1 MFAIAIL
8 YSIPLDLN
16 LNCATSQLLSLNH
29 GKVSQV
35 QTFLQ
40 SHTSLSPFSS
50 NLRLRNP
57 IYLYKVEILPFGLLT
72 FSPLSLT
79 LPPNHITPESPPD
92 TRNIE
97 MVTMG
102 PPKGVR
108 PGDILEVLHEF
119 GGRGEDELV
128 MLPRDKIKLIEL
140 DEEFGDAWYYG
151 QNLRTGQ
158 TGLFPANFTKVGS
171 PRKTLAESPVLVESP
186 IQLESLARPDSS
198 FASAESGQSTPQAS
212 RHVSSDDMQS
222 PQISSP
228 TQHRSASSPL
238 PRPSLAADIQQAFR
252 GSIDNHLNGEESP
265 VMNETL
271 SVIDEHITDM
281 NTPRHSVST
290 QEPRTINDSGSEY
303 SSHIGHRA
311 SYINGNETDDEE
323 QSLPT
328 EQEVRKW
335 SPTQTSRC
343 LRSLGIDQKHCDIF
357 EEQEITGDV
366 LLDMDQ
372 DFIFMKEFDFGVM
385 GRRLKT
391 WHKVKAFQEET
402 KGFSQQQAP
411 RGSISS
417 NFSPS
422 DERALSRAGH
432 TGPLLPRIPTL
443 SEKTGAGYPRGSVPV
458 QHPRLASNSSSP
470 MTPHTPPYSHESTR
484 RISAASLRD
493 LNQARRH
500 SSIDA
505 TQRGMPDSGFVGHQ
519 QKKPSFDRSWTLNS
533 GPQAMPA
540 RPGTS
545 AGTSPGGFR
554 NGPLTA
560 ESDSYNSYVTTP
572 DQIEDLDRGY
582 FSGTEVDSRRARRV
596 LQKRGSAGVDVNNQS
611 RKSSYADDSYQ
622 VISPAK
628 RHSRIGSVDSIR
640 DAANRVSPAAKAY
653 HGTPPKSRLRSLSTR
668 VLTDK
673 SGTSSQSSTTDSKT
687 SNGGGFFANFSR
699 VGGKGDSEIPR
710 ASPLQFQPLKNA
722 GPKFRRAMGLRA
734 ISDVAGKKLDTSAL
748 PDSPLESDPTS
759 ARTGSTTPSAT
770 SKSSERHSTDGS
782 GKATTDGQG
791 FVARPRT
798 AKSKKETSAYTRGLE
813 KKTPQEQMDGC
824 DYSGWMKKRS
834 SNLMTTWKPRL
845 FVLRGRR
852 LSYYYSEDDTEER
865 GLIDITAHRVLRA
878 DQDPIIALHA
888 TITGSTALPAN
899 ANNTVD
905 SPSGTKLTTPSVI
918 QSLTTKDGSGP
929 FFFKL
934 VPPKSGNSRTVQ
946 FTKPATHFF
955 QVDNVQQGRLW
966 MGALMKATIE
976 RDLGQAVETTNK
988 QKTISLKQARL
999 LQQRPADLVPASGS
1013 TKTAQTIDEEEEE
1026 AGLQI
1031 EGLNLSQSDVN
1042 SLEDTNGSIDINN
1055 TDEGLERPISNPL
1068 GDLDNGQSS
1077 LLPDPLAKTESK

>member
-1 MFAIAIL
+1 
-8 YSIPLDLN
+8 
-16 LNCATSQLLSLNH
+16 
-29 GKVSQV
+29 
-35 QTFLQ
+35 
-40 SHTSLSPFSS
+40 
-50 NLRLRNP
+50 
-57 IYLYKVEILPFGLLT
+57 
-72 FSPLSLT
+72 
-79 LPPNHITPESPPD
+79 
-92 TRNIE
+92 

-102 PPKGVR
+102 PPQGVR

-119 GGRGEDELV
+119 GGRGEDELI
-128 MLPRDKIKLIEL
+128 MLPRDKIELIEL
-140 DEEFGDAWYYG
+140 DEGFGDAWYYG
-151 QNLRTGQ
+151 KNLRTGQ
-158 TGLFPANFTKVGS
+158 TGLFPANFTTKPGA

-186 IQLESLARPDSS
+186 TQLESSAPADSS
-198 FASAESGQSTPQAS
+198 FASVGSGQSTPQAS
-212 RHVSSDDMQS
+212 RHASSDDMQS
-222 PQISSP
+222 PQIGSP

-252 GSIDNHLNGEESP
+252 GSMDNHVNGEESP

-311 SYINGNETDDEE
+311 SYINGHETDDEE
-323 QSLPT
+323 QSHPT

-335 SPTQTSRC
+335 SQSQTARC
-343 LRSLGIDQKHCDIF
+343 LRGLGIDPKHCDIF

-372 DFIFMKEFDFGVM
+372 DFLFMKEFDFGVM
-385 GRRLKT
+385 GKRLKT
-391 WHKVKAFQEET
+391 WHKIKAFQEET
-402 KGFSQQQAP
+402 KGFSQQQA
-411 RGSISS
+411 RKDSISS
-417 NFSPS
+417 FSGPS

-443 SEKTGAGYPRGSVPV
+443 SEKNGAGYPRVSAPV
-458 QHPRLASNSSSP
+458 QHPRLASNNSSP
-470 MTPHTPPYSHESTR
+470 MTPHTPPYSHDSPR

-505 TQRGMPDSGFVGHQ
+505 TQRGMSDSVVVGH

-533 GPQAMPA
+533 GPQSMPV

-545 AGTSPGGFR
+545 AGTSPGGLQS
-554 NGPLTA
+554 GPLTA
-560 ESDSYNSYVTTP
+560 ESGSHTNSYISTP

-582 FSGTEVDSRRARRV
+582 FSGTELDSRRTRRV
-596 LQKRGSAGVDVNNQS
+596 LQKRGSTGVGVNNHS
-611 RKSSYADDSYQ
+611 RKSSYAEDQYR
-622 VISPAK
+622 VMSPAK

-640 DAANRVSPAAKAY
+640 DAAKHVSTAAHAY
-653 HGTPPKSRLRSLSTR
+653 HGTPPKSRMRSLSTR
-668 VLTDK
+668 VSTDR
-673 SGTSSQSSTTDSKT
+673 SGNNSQSSTTESRT
-687 SNGGGFFANFSR
+687 SNSGFFANFSR
-699 VGGKGDSEIPR
+699 VNKGDSESSSSR
-710 ASPLQFQPLKNA
+710 ASPMQFQPLKNA

-734 ISDVAGKKLDTSAL
+734 ISDVVGKKIDTSAS
-748 PDSPLESDPTS
+748 PDSPQESEPIS

-782 GKATTDGQG
+782 GKAATDGHG
-791 FVARPRT
+791 FVVRPRT
-798 AKSKKETSAYTRGLE
+798 VKSKKETSAYTRGLE
-813 KKTPQEQMDGC
+813 KKTPHEQMDGC

-905 SPSGTKLTTPSVI
+905 TSGGTKLTTPSVI
-918 QSLTTKDGSGP
+918 QSLTTKDGNGP

-946 FTKPATHFF
+946 FTKPATHYF

-966 MGALMKATIE
+966 MAALMKATIE
-976 RDLGQAVETTNK
+976 RDLGQAVESTNK

-999 LQQRPADLVPASGS
+999 MNQRPPELMPASGS
-1013 TKTAQTIDEEEEE
+1013 TKTSQTINEEEEE
-1026 AGLQI
+1026 AGLQL

-1042 SLEDTNGSIDINN
+1042 SFEDTNGSLDINN
-1055 TDEGLERPISNPL
+1055 TDGGLERPLSNPL
-1068 GDLDNGQSS
+1068 GDLDSGDSS

>member
-1 MFAIAIL
+1 
-8 YSIPLDLN
+8 
-16 LNCATSQLLSLNH
+16 
-29 GKVSQV
+29 
-35 QTFLQ
+35 
-40 SHTSLSPFSS
+40 
-50 NLRLRNP
+50 
-57 IYLYKVEILPFGLLT
+57 
-72 FSPLSLT
+72 
-79 LPPNHITPESPPD
+79 
-92 TRNIE
+92 

-102 PPKGVR
+102 PPQGVR

-128 MLPRDKIKLIEL
+128 MLPRDKIELVEL
-140 DEEFGDAWYYG
+140 DEGFGDAWYLG
-151 QNLRTGQ
+151 KNLRTGQ
-158 TGLFPANFTKVGS
+158 TGLFPANFTKVGP

-186 IQLESLARPDSS
+186 TQLETPAPDTS
-198 FASAESGQSTPQAS
+198 FASFGSGQSTPQA
-212 RHVSSDDMQS
+212 RHLSSDMQS
-222 PQISSP
+222 PQIGSPSP
-228 TQHRSASSPL
+228 TQHRSTSSPL

-252 GSIDNHLNGEESP
+252 GSMDNHMKGEESP

-281 NTPRHSVST
+281 NTPRHSMST

-323 QSLPT
+323 QNHPT

-335 SPTQTSRC
+335 NEAQTSRC
-343 LRSLGIDQKHCDIF
+343 LRGLGIDPKHCDIF

-385 GRRLKT
+385 GKRLKT
-391 WHKVKAFQEET
+391 WHKIKAFQEIT
-402 KGFSQQQAP
+402 KGSSQQQAP
-411 RGSISS
+411 RDSISS
-417 NFSPS
+417 SFSGPS
-422 DERALSRAGH
+422 DERTLSRAGH

-443 SEKTGAGYPRGSVPV
+443 SEKTGAGYPRASAPA
-458 QHPRLASNSSSP
+458 QHPRLASNNSSP
-470 MTPHTPPYSHESTR
+470 ITPHTPPYSHDSSR
-484 RISAASLRD
+484 RISAASIRD

-505 TQRGMPDSGFVGHQ
+505 TQRGMSDSVFVGHH

-533 GPQAMPA
+533 GPQSMSA

-545 AGTSPGGFR
+545 TGTSPRGFR
-554 NGPLTA
+554 GGPLTA
-560 ESDSYNSYVTTP
+560 DSDSFANSYISTP
-572 DQIEDLDRGY
+572 DQIDDLDRGY
-582 FSGTEVDSRRARRV
+582 FSGTEVDSRRSRRV
-596 LQKRGSAGVDVNNQS
+596 LQKRVSAGVGVNSHS
-611 RKSSYADDSYQ
+611 RKSSYAEDPYK

-628 RHSRIGSVDSIR
+628 RHSRISSADSIR
-640 DAANRVSPAAKAY
+640 DASKHVSPAAQAY

-668 VLTDK
+668 VSTDR
-673 SGTSSQSSTTDSKT
+673 SQSSTTESKT
-687 SNGGGFFANFSR
+687 SNGGGFFANFPL
-699 VGGKGDSEIPR
+699 VGSKGEAESSSSR

-734 ISDVAGKKLDTSAL
+734 TSDIAGKKIDTSAL
-748 PDSPLESDPTS
+748 PDSPRESDPTS

-782 GKATTDGQG
+782 GKAATDGQG
-791 FVARPRT
+791 FVVRPRT
-798 AKSKKETSAYTRGLE
+798 VKSKKETSAYTRGLE
-813 KKTPQEQMDGC
+813 KKTPREQMDGC

-899 ANNTVD
+899 ANNTVE
-905 SPSGTKLTTPSVI
+905 SSSGTKLTTPSVI
-918 QSLTTKDGSGP
+918 QSLTNKDGSGP

-934 VPPKSGNSRTVQ
+934 VPPKTGNSRTVQ
-946 FTKPATHFF
+946 FTKPATHYF

-966 MGALMKATIE
+966 MAALMKATIE
-976 RDLGQAVETTNK
+976 RDMGQAVESTNK

-999 LQQRPADLVPASGS
+999 MNQRPPELMPASGS
-1013 TKTAQTIDEEEEE
+1013 TKTEQTIDEEEEE
-1026 AGLQI
+1026 SGLRI
-1031 EGLNLSQSDVN
+1031 EGLNLSQPSDAN
-1042 SLEDTNGSIDINN
+1042 SFEDTNGSLDNESIDK
-1055 TDEGLERPISNPL
+1055 GLERPLSNPL
-1068 GDLDNGQSS
+1068 GGFDGGHSS
-1077 LLPDPLAKTESK
+1077 LFPDPLAKTDSK

>member
-1 MFAIAIL
+1 
-8 YSIPLDLN
+8 
-16 LNCATSQLLSLNH
+16 
-29 GKVSQV
+29 
-35 QTFLQ
+35 
-40 SHTSLSPFSS
+40 
-50 NLRLRNP
+50 
-57 IYLYKVEILPFGLLT
+57 
-72 FSPLSLT
+72 
-79 LPPNHITPESPPD
+79 
-92 TRNIE
+92 
-97 MVTMG
+97 MVTLG
-102 PPKGVR
+102 PPQGVR

-119 GGRGEDELV
+119 GGRGEDELI
-128 MLPRDKIKLIEL
+128 MLPRDKIELVEL
-140 DEEFGDAWYYG
+140 DEGFGDAWYLG
-151 QNLRTGQ
+151 RNLRTGQ
-158 TGLFPANFTKVGS
+158 TGLFPANFTKVGP

-186 IQLESLARPDSS
+186 TQLESAAPDSS
-198 FASAESGQSTPQAS
+198 FTSVGSGQSTPQA
-212 RHVSSDDMQS
+212 RHMSSDMQS
-222 PQISSP
+222 PQIVSPSP

-252 GSIDNHLNGEESP
+252 GSMDNHLNGEESP

-323 QSLPT
+323 QNHPT

-335 SPTQTSRC
+335 NQAQTSRC
-343 LRSLGIDQKHCDIF
+343 LRGLGIDPKHCDIF

-385 GRRLKT
+385 GKRLKT
-391 WHKVKAFQEET
+391 WHKIKAFQEDI

-411 RGSISS
+411 RDSISS
-417 NFSPS
+417 SFSGPS
-422 DERALSRAGH
+422 DDRTLSRAGH

-443 SEKTGAGYPRGSVPV
+443 SEKTGAGYPRASAPV
-458 QHPRLASNSSSP
+458 QHPRLASNNSSP
-470 MTPHTPPYSHESTR
+470 MTPHTPPYSHDSPR
-484 RISAASLRD
+484 RISAASIRD

-505 TQRGMPDSGFVGHQ
+505 TQRGMSDSVFVGHH

-533 GPQAMPA
+533 GPQSMPA

-545 AGTSPGGFR
+545 TGTSPGGFR
-554 NGPLTA
+554 GGPLTA
-560 ESDSYNSYVTTP
+560 ESDSYISTP
-572 DQIEDLDRGY
+572 DQVDDLDRGY
-582 FSGTEVDSRRARRV
+582 FSGTEVDSRRSRRV
-596 LQKRGSAGVDVNNQS
+596 LQKRGSAGVGVNNHS
-611 RKSSYADDSYQ
+611 RKSSYAEDPYR

-640 DAANRVSPAAKAY
+640 EAANRVSPAAQAY
-653 HGTPPKSRLRSLSTR
+653 HGMPPKSRLRSLSTR
-668 VLTDK
+668 VSMDK
-673 SGTSSQSSTTDSKT
+673 TQPSTAESKT
-687 SNGGGFFANFSR
+687 SNGGGFFANFPL
-699 VGGKGDSEIPR
+699 VGNKGDSESSTSR
-710 ASPLQFQPLKNA
+710 ASPLLKNA

-734 ISDVAGKKLDTSAL
+734 ISDVVGKKIDTSAP
-748 PDSPLESDPTS
+748 PDSPRESDPIS

-782 GKATTDGQG
+782 GKAATDGQG
-791 FVARPRT
+791 FVVRPRT
-798 AKSKKETSAYTRGLE
+798 VKSKKETSAYTRGLE
-813 KKTPQEQMDGC
+813 KKTPREQMDGC

-899 ANNTVD
+899 ASNTVE
-905 SPSGTKLTTPSVI
+905 SSGGTKLTTPSAI
-918 QSLTTKDGSGP
+918 QSLTSKDGSGP

-934 VPPKSGNSRTVQ
+934 VPPKTGNSRTVQ
-946 FTKPATHFF
+946 FTKPATHYF

-966 MGALMKATIE
+966 MAALMKATIE
-976 RDLGQAVETTNK
+976 RDMGQAVESTNK

-999 LQQRPADLVPASGS
+999 MNQRPPELMPASGN
-1013 TKTAQTIDEEEEE
+1013 TNTEQTIDEEEEE

-1031 EGLNLSQSDVN
+1031 EGLNLSQSDGK
-1042 SLEDTNGSIDINN
+1042 SFEDTNGSLNN
-1055 TDEGLERPISNPL
+1055 NNADKGLERPLSNPF
-1068 GDLDNGQSS
+1068 GDFDGGHSS

>member
-1 MFAIAIL
+1 
-8 YSIPLDLN
+8 
-16 LNCATSQLLSLNH
+16 
-29 GKVSQV
+29 
-35 QTFLQ
+35 
-40 SHTSLSPFSS
+40 
-50 NLRLRNP
+50 
-57 IYLYKVEILPFGLLT
+57 
-72 FSPLSLT
+72 
-79 LPPNHITPESPPD
+79 
-92 TRNIE
+92 

-102 PPKGVR
+102 PPQGVR

-119 GGRGEDELV
+119 GGRGEDELI
-128 MLPRDKIKLIEL
+128 MLPRDKIELIEL
-140 DEEFGDAWYYG
+140 DEGFGDAWYYG
-151 QNLRTGQ
+151 KNLRTGQ
-158 TGLFPANFTKVGS
+158 TGLFPANFTKAGS

-186 IQLESLARPDSS
+186 IQLEPVPADSS
-198 FASAESGQSTPQAS
+198 FASVGSGQSTPQAS
-212 RHVSSDDMQS
+212 RHVNSDMQS
-222 PQISSP
+222 PQIGSP

-252 GSIDNHLNGEESP
+252 GSMDNHINGEDSP

-303 SSHIGHRA
+303 SSHISHRA
-311 SYINGNETDDEE
+311 SYINGHETDDEE
-323 QSLPT
+323 QNQPT

-335 SPTQTSRC
+335 SQTQTSRC
-343 LRSLGIDQKHCDIF
+343 LRGLGIDPKHCDIF

-385 GRRLKT
+385 GKRLKT
-391 WHKVKAFQEET
+391 WHKIKAFQEEI
-402 KGFSQQQAP
+402 KCFSQQQVP
-411 RGSISS
+411 RDSISS
-417 NFSPS
+417 SFSGPS

-432 TGPLLPRIPTL
+432 TNPLLPRIPTL
-443 SEKTGAGYPRGSVPV
+443 SEKTGAGYPRASAPV
-458 QHPRLASNSSSP
+458 QHPRLASNNSSP
-470 MTPHTPPYSHESTR
+470 MTPHTPPYSHDSPR

-493 LNQARRH
+493 LNQTRRH

-505 TQRGMPDSGFVGHQ
+505 TQRGISDSVFAGHH
-519 QKKPSFDRSWTLNS
+519 QKKPSFDRSWTLNP
-533 GPQAMPA
+533 GPQSMPV

-545 AGTSPGGFR
+545 AGTSPADFQ

-560 ESDSYNSYVTTP
+560 ESDSYANFYISTP

-582 FSGTEVDSRRARRV
+582 FSGTEVDSRRSRRV
-596 LQKRGSAGVDVNNQS
+596 LQKRGSTSVGVNNHS
-611 RKSSYADDSYQ
+611 RKSSYAEDPHQ
-622 VISPAK
+622 MISPAK
-628 RHSRIGSVDSIR
+628 RHSRIGSMDSIR
-640 DAANRVSPAAKAY
+640 DAAKHVSPAAQTY

-668 VLTDK
+668 LSTDT
-673 SGTSSQSSTTDSKT
+673 SGNSQSPTTESKT

-699 VGGKGDSEIPR
+699 VGGKGDSESPSAR
-710 ASPLQFQPLKNA
+710 ASPLQFQPLKHA

-734 ISDVAGKKLDTSAL
+734 ISDVVGKKIDTSVP
-748 PDSPLESDPTS
+748 PDSPRESDPTS

-782 GKATTDGQG
+782 GKAATDGHG
-791 FVARPRT
+791 FVVRPRT
-798 AKSKKETSAYTRGLE
+798 VKSKKETSAYTRGLE
-813 KKTPQEQMDGC
+813 KKAPHEQMDGC

-899 ANNTVD
+899 ANNTVE
-905 SPSGTKLTTPSVI
+905 SSGGKKLTTPSVI

-934 VPPKSGNSRTVQ
+934 VPPKTGNSRAVQ
-946 FTKPATHFF
+946 FTKPATHYF

-966 MGALMKATIE
+966 MAALMKATIE
-976 RDLGQAVETTNK
+976 RDLGQAVESTNK
-988 QKTISLKQARL
+988 QKTISLKQARMMN
-999 LQQRPADLVPASGS
+999 QRPPELMPVSGG
-1013 TKTAQTIDEEEEE
+1013 TKTEQTIDEEEEE
-1026 AGLQI
+1026 SGFQI
-1031 EGLNLSQSDVN
+1031 EDLNLSQSDAN
-1042 SLEDTNGSIDINN
+1042 SFEDTNGSLDINN
-1055 TDEGLERPISNPL
+1055 TDEGLERPLFNPL
-1068 GDLDNGQSS
+1068 GYLDNDQSS
-1077 LLPDPLAKTESK
+1077 LFPDPLAKTDSK

>member
-1 MFAIAIL
+1 
-8 YSIPLDLN
+8 
-16 LNCATSQLLSLNH
+16 
-29 GKVSQV
+29 
-35 QTFLQ
+35 
-40 SHTSLSPFSS
+40 
-50 NLRLRNP
+50 
-57 IYLYKVEILPFGLLT
+57 
-72 FSPLSLT
+72 
-79 LPPNHITPESPPD
+79 
-92 TRNIE
+92 

-102 PPKGVR
+102 PPQGVR
-108 PGDILEVLHEF
+108 PGDTLEVLHEF
-119 GGRGEDELV
+119 GGRGEDELI
-128 MLPRDKIKLIEL
+128 MLPRDKIQLIEL
-140 DEEFGDAWYYG
+140 DEGFGDAWYYG
-151 QNLRTGQ
+151 KNLRTGQ
-158 TGLFPANFTKVGS
+158 TGLFPANFTTKPGA

-186 IQLESLARPDSS
+186 TQLESSAPADSS
-198 FASAESGQSTPQAS
+198 FASVGNGQSTPQAS

-222 PQISSP
+222 PQIGSP

-252 GSIDNHLNGEESP
+252 GSMNNHVNGEESP

-311 SYINGNETDDEE
+311 SYINGHETDDEE
-323 QSLPT
+323 QSHPT

-335 SPTQTSRC
+335 SHSQTARC
-343 LRSLGIDQKHCDIF
+343 LRGLGIDPKHCDIF

-372 DFIFMKEFDFGVM
+372 DFLFMKEFDFGVM
-385 GRRLKT
+385 GKRLKT
-391 WHKVKAFQEET
+391 WHKIKAFQEET
-402 KGFSQQQAP
+402 KGFSQQQA
-411 RGSISS
+411 RKDSISS
-417 NFSPS
+417 FSGPS

-443 SEKTGAGYPRGSVPV
+443 SEKNGAGYPRASAPV
-458 QHPRLASNSSSP
+458 QHPRLASNNSSP
-470 MTPHTPPYSHESTR
+470 MTPHTPPYSHDSPR

-505 TQRGMPDSGFVGHQ
+505 TQRGMSDSVVVGH
-519 QKKPSFDRSWTLNS
+519 QKKPSFDRSWTLSS
-533 GPQAMPA
+533 GPQSMPV

-545 AGTSPGGFR
+545 AGTSPGGLQS
-554 NGPLTA
+554 GPLTA
-560 ESDSYNSYVTTP
+560 ESGSHTNSYISTP

-582 FSGTEVDSRRARRV
+582 FSGTELDSRRTRRV
-596 LQKRGSAGVDVNNQS
+596 LQKRGSAGVGVNNHS
-611 RKSSYADDSYQ
+611 RKSSYAEDQYR
-622 VISPAK
+622 VMSPAK

-640 DAANRVSPAAKAY
+640 DAAKHVSPAAQAY
-653 HGTPPKSRLRSLSTR
+653 HSTPPKSRMRSLSTR
-668 VLTDK
+668 VSTDR
-673 SGTSSQSSTTDSKT
+673 SGNNSQSSTTESKI
-687 SNGGGFFANFSR
+687 SNSGFFANFSR
-699 VGGKGDSEIPR
+699 VNKGDSESSSSR
-710 ASPLQFQPLKNA
+710 ASPMQFQPLKNA

-734 ISDVAGKKLDTSAL
+734 ISDVVGKKIDTSAS
-748 PDSPLESDPTS
+748 PDSPQESEPIS

-782 GKATTDGQG
+782 GKAATDGHG
-791 FVARPRT
+791 FVVRPRT
-798 AKSKKETSAYTRGLE
+798 VKSKKETSAYTRGLE
-813 KKTPQEQMDGC
+813 KKTPHEQMDGC

-905 SPSGTKLTTPSVI
+905 TPGGTKLTTPSVI
-918 QSLTTKDGSGP
+918 QSLTTKDGNGP

-946 FTKPATHFF
+946 FTKPATHYF

-966 MGALMKATIE
+966 MAALMKATIE
-976 RDLGQAVETTNK
+976 RDLGQAVESTNK

-999 LQQRPADLVPASGS
+999 MNQRPPELMPASGS
-1013 TKTAQTIDEEEEE
+1013 TKTSQTINEEEEE
-1026 AGLQI
+1026 AGLHL
-1031 EGLNLSQSDVN
+1031 EGLDLSQSDAN
-1042 SLEDTNGSIDINN
+1042 SFEDTNGSQDINN
-1055 TDEGLERPISNPL
+1055 TDGGLGRPLSNPL
-1068 GDLDNGQSS
+1068 GDLDSGHSS

>member
-1 MFAIAIL
+1 
-8 YSIPLDLN
+8 
-16 LNCATSQLLSLNH
+16 
-29 GKVSQV
+29 
-35 QTFLQ
+35 
-40 SHTSLSPFSS
+40 
-50 NLRLRNP
+50 
-57 IYLYKVEILPFGLLT
+57 
-72 FSPLSLT
+72 
-79 LPPNHITPESPPD
+79 
-92 TRNIE
+92 

-102 PPKGVR
+102 PPQGVR

-119 GGRGEDELV
+119 GGRGEDELI
-128 MLPRDKIKLIEL
+128 MSPRDNIELIEL
-140 DEEFGDAWYYG
+140 DEGFGDAWYYG
-151 QNLRTGQ
+151 KNLRTGQ
-158 TGLFPANFTKVGS
+158 TGLFPANFTKAGS
-171 PRKTLAESPVLVESP
+171 PRKTLDESPVLVESP
-186 IQLESLARPDSS
+186 TQLESSPPADSS
-198 FASAESGQSTPQAS
+198 FASVGSGQSTPQAS
-212 RHVSSDDMQS
+212 RRVSSNDMQS
-222 PQISSP
+222 PQVGSP
-228 TQHRSASSPL
+228 TQNRSASSPL

-252 GSIDNHLNGEESP
+252 GSMDNHVNGEESP

-290 QEPRTINDSGSEY
+290 QEHRTINDSGSEY

-311 SYINGNETDDEE
+311 SYINGHETDDEE
-323 QSLPT
+323 QSHPT

-335 SPTQTSRC
+335 SHTQTARC
-343 LRSLGIDQKHCDIF
+343 LRGLGIDPKHCDIF

-385 GRRLKT
+385 GKRLKT
-391 WHKVKAFQEET
+391 WHKIKAFQEET
-402 KGFSQQQAP
+402 KGFSQQQA
-411 RGSISS
+411 RKDSISS
-417 NFSPS
+417 FSGPS

-443 SEKTGAGYPRGSVPV
+443 SEKNGAGYPRASAPV
-458 QHPRLASNSSSP
+458 QHPRLTSNNSSP
-470 MTPHTPPYSHESTR
+470 MTPHTPPYSHDSPR

-505 TQRGMPDSGFVGHQ
+505 TQRGMSDSVVAGHH

-533 GPQAMPA
+533 GPQSMPT

-545 AGTSPGGFR
+545 AGASPGGLQS
-554 NGPLTA
+554 GALTA
-560 ESDSYNSYVTTP
+560 ESDSYTNSYISTP

-582 FSGTEVDSRRARRV
+582 FSGTEVDSRRTRRV
-596 LQKRGSAGVDVNNQS
+596 LQKRGSAGVNINNHS
-611 RKSSYADDSYQ
+611 RKSSYAEDAYR
-622 VISPAK
+622 VMSPAK

-640 DAANRVSPAAKAY
+640 EAANHVSPAAQAY
-653 HGTPPKSRLRSLSTR
+653 HGTPPKSRMRSLSTR
-668 VLTDK
+668 VSTDR
-673 SGTSSQSSTTDSKT
+673 SGNNSVSSTTESKP
-687 SNGGGFFANFSR
+687 SNSAGFFANFSR
-699 VGGKGDSEIPR
+699 VNKADSESSSSR

-734 ISDVAGKKLDTSAL
+734 ISDVVGKKIDTSAS
-748 PDSPLESDPTS
+748 PDSPQESDPTS

-782 GKATTDGQG
+782 GKAATDGHG
-791 FVARPRT
+791 FVVRPRT
-798 AKSKKETSAYTRGLE
+798 VKSKKETSAYTRGLE
-813 KKTPQEQMDGC
+813 KKTPLEQMVGC

-899 ANNTVD
+899 ANNTVET
-905 SPSGTKLTTPSVI
+905 PGGTKLTTPSVI
-918 QSLTTKDGSGP
+918 QSLTTKDGNGP

-946 FTKPATHFF
+946 FTKPATHYF

-966 MGALMKATIE
+966 MAALMKATIE
-976 RDLGQAVETTNK
+976 RDLGQAVESTNK

-999 LQQRPADLVPASGS
+999 MNQRPPELMPASGS
-1013 TKTAQTIDEEEEE
+1013 TNTAQTIDEEEEE
-1026 AGLQI
+1026 AGLQL
-1031 EGLNLSQSDVN
+1031 EGLNLSQSDAN
-1042 SLEDTNGSIDINN
+1042 SFEGTNGSLGINN
-1055 TDEGLERPISNPL
+1055 TDGGLERPLSNPL
-1068 GDLDNGQSS
+1068 GDLDNGHSS